1 MAAAAAATAA
11 HARTSSVLGTAPDT
25 AAGAGGA
32 DGAGSE
38 KKVPEGGM
46 SLADIGRGRKREGE
60 EPGRRSRRPSRREG
74 EEPGRASAKE
84 EEASISAPDDLWGE
98 DDWSMLCEGEGD
110 EDGVIRAEG
119 GPG

>member
-11 HARTSSVLGTAPDT
+11 PARTSSLLGTAPDT

-38 KKVPEGGM
+38 KTVPEGGM
-46 SLADIGRGRKREGE
+46 SLADIGRGRK
-60 EPGRRSRRPSRREG
+60 REG

>member
-1 MAAAAAATAA
+1 MSRPVSFPLVAAAVAAAVAKAQGAALAAAAA
-11 HARTSSVLGTAPDT
+11 D
-25 AAGAGGA
+25 A

-84 EEASISAPDDLWGE
+84 
-98 DDWSMLCEGEGD
+98 
-110 EDGVIRAEG
+110 
-119 GPG
+119 